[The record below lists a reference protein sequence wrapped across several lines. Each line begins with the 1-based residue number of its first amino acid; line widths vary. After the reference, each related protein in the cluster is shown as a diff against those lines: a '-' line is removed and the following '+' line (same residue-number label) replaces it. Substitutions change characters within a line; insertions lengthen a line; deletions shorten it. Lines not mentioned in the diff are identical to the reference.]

1 MTNQNLI
8 ALALPIACEDKK
20 TADLLHKIALSQGN
34 YQRTIYLKRKLELH
48 LLDVFNRDLEIL
60 EENQDEKLK

>member
-8 ALALPIACEDKK
+8 ALALPIACKDKE
-20 TADLLHKIALSQGN
+20 TADLLHKIALNQGN

-48 LLDVFNRDLEIL
+48 LLDVFQRDLEIL
-60 EENQDEKLK
+60 EEEK